1 MGETKQSK
9 ACQYLYAVIKEAD
22 WIEEEY
28 KQFAEKYKKTEETL
42 IELYLCISDKVSLD
56 VLELV
61 ELNEDVA
68 EAFRECRRNHLE
80 AEFLKK
86 YSRDIR
92 QIKYIAT
99 ATEREVKQ
107 MSGTVKQIADNIP
120 TFEEMFMQPVENT
133 GNEDAKETKKSTKKT
148 AKKTDD
154 VIPKKE
160 VVEELKPQVY
170 ESSSENT
177 IKSVLPKQ
185 NPITAILKK
194 RSPAK
199 YIESLVKEGYS
210 KEQIEFIL
218 ECLEDGDSIREV
230 KEFASPKIEVELM
243 RKLRKMKKENK

>member
-9 ACQYLYAVIKEAD
+9 ACQYLYATIKEAD
-22 WIEEEY
+22 WINDEY
-28 KQFAEKYKKTEETL
+28 KQVAEKYKKTEDAL

-61 ELNEDVA
+61 ELNENVA

-92 QIKYIAT
+92 QIKHIAS

-120 TFEEMFMQPVENT
+120 TFEELFMQPPEDT
-133 GNEDAKETKKSTKKT
+133 KSADAKKKKKPTKQE
-148 AKKTDD
+148 AEKTDNI
-154 VIPKKE
+154 VPQKENKEEIQPE
-160 VVEELKPQVY
+160 VV
-170 ESSSENT
+170 SASENN
-177 IKSVLPKQ
+177 IMPGKKKQ
-185 NPITAILKK
+185 NFITAFLNTK
-194 RSPAK
+194 SPAK
-199 YIESLVKEGYS
+199 YVESLVREGYS
-210 KEQIEFIL
+210 KEQVEFIL
-218 ECLEDGDSIREV
+218 ECLEAGDSIREV
-230 KEFASPKIEVELM
+230 KEFASPKIEVDLM